1 MNEKL
6 FTLPLDPQW
15 RETIKED
22 PRWRKGFKTA
32 VEKRSPW
39 LVNPM
44 VNILANETTE
54 MVLTRLVRASKDGLP
69 AAYFRDVLSGCWYY
83 AIRTGYKKNQTVIPW
98 MVNRKG
104 LQRMAETTR
113 DTKIKLSKMLA
124 ALMRSGPLESDTRE
138 SRMISIFVDADKKK
152 NVRFTDKDILDS
164 LDAVADFWES
174 MAKPRTSHRPE
185 QWDLHFLLAQ
195 MEYKFR
201 ERFSKPL
208 YSVIA
213 QLVQVAVDVRQMTN
227 GETKPDK
234 WTDDRVIKML
244 QRHHQTLGYHKI
256 PSLASLV
263 RRHKI
268 RS

>member
-22 PRWRKGFKTA
+22 PRWRKGFKS
-32 VEKRSPW
+32 VMEKRPPW

-44 VNILANETTE
+44 TNILAHETTE
-54 MVLTRLVRASKDGLP
+54 KVLTRLVRASKNGLP
-69 AAYFRDVLSGCWYY
+69 AAYFCDVLSTCWFYT
-83 AIRTGYKKNQTVIPW
+83 IRTGYKKNQTVIPW

-104 LQRMAETTR
+104 LQRLAEATR
-113 DTKIKLSKMLA
+113 DTKIKLSKVLKAIDRNWMQENRL
-124 ALMRSGPLESDTRE
+124 
-138 SRMISIFVDADKKK
+138 ISIFADADKKS
-152 NVRFTDKDILDS
+152 VRFTDKDILDA

-185 QWDLHFLLAQ
+185 QWDLHFLLTQ

-208 YSVIA
+208 YPVIA

-227 GETKPDK
+227 GETKTDK
-234 WTDDRVIKML
+234 WTDKRVITML
-244 QRHHQTLGYHKI
+244 KRIHKNVGYRI
-256 PSLASLV
+256 VPSI
-263 RRHKI
+263 KN
-268 RS
+268 